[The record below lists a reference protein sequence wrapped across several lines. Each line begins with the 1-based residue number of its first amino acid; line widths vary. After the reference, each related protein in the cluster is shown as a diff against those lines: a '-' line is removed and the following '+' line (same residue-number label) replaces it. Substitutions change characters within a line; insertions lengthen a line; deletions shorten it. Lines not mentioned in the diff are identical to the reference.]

1 MGSQYPFV
9 AENLSIIYGD
19 CTDIYVS
26 KVTVIVMFMSVK
38 LLKPSVSMYQQI
50 PHRVGESS

>member
-38 LLKPSVSMYQQI
+38 LLKPSVS
-50 PHRVGESS
+50 